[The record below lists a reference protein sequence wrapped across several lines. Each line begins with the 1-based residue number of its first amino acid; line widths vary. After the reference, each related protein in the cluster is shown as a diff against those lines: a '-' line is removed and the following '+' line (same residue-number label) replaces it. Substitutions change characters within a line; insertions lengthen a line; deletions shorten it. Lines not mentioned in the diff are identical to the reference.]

1 MMMSLQFLLF
11 VLARPKNFFV
21 IVLLCPLKFF
31 RRASHAGISM
41 GRSSTVLNA
50 LPWLETSK
58 SMPSTRTRFHQDA
71 KWRRMKTNYPKQS
84 YMVIL
89 STTYNQE
96 ALETLS
102 QSSCFVFPPNFPDF
116 PFHQPDVK
124 LTQFMTDVTQFSG
137 TALRSQNFKVGCLR
151 SKLIIISQKTKPEPD
166 LLFMPIF
173 GFLRNQYHYYAIEK
187 IYI

>member
-1 MMMSLQFLLF
+1 M
-11 VLARPKNFFV
+11 
-21 IVLLCPLKFF
+21 
-31 RRASHAGISM
+31 GISI
-41 GRSSTVLNA
+41 GRSSTVLDA
-50 LPWLETSK
+50 LPWLE
-58 SMPSTRTRFHQDA
+58 SMPSTRTRFHLEA
-71 KWRRMKTNYPKQS
+71 NWRRMTTNYPKES

-89 STTYNQE
+89 STTFNQE

-102 QSSCFVFPPNFPDF
+102 HSSCFVFPPNFPDF

>member
-1 MMMSLQFLLF
+1 MMSLRCLLF
-11 VLARPKNFFV
+11 VLARPIKILLFV
-21 IVLLCPLKFF
+21 LPRPIKFF

-41 GRSSTVLNA
+41 GPSSTVLNA

-71 KWRRMKTNYPKQS
+71 KWRRMKTNYPKES

-89 STTYNQE
+89 STIYNQE

-116 PFHQPDVK
+116 PFEIDTIYDRCNTVFGDC
-124 LTQFMTDVTQFSG
+124 TAFSE
-137 TALRSQNFKVGCLR
+137 F
-151 SKLIIISQKTKPEPD
+151 
-166 LLFMPIF
+166 
-173 GFLRNQYHYYAIEK
+173 
-187 IYI
+187 

>member
-1 MMMSLQFLLF
+1 MMSLRCLLF
-11 VLARPKNFFV
+11 VLARPKKILV

-71 KWRRMKTNYPKQS
+71 KWRRMKTNYPKES

-102 QSSCFVFPPNFPDF
+102 QSSCFVFPSNFPDF
-116 PFHQPDVK
+116 PFPSIQCEID
-124 LTQFMTDVTQFSG
+124 TIYERCNTISADCTAFSE
-137 TALRSQNFKVGCLR
+137 FKSWLSGFQAHNHI
-151 SKLIIISQKTKPEPD
+151 SK
-166 LLFMPIF
+166 
-173 GFLRNQYHYYAIEK
+173 
-187 IYI
+187 